1 MEKFKRQIRL
11 RIGEAKTM
19 RIGYL
24 STRCHTSLSLD
35 LVSLIPMGKV
45 GGLLLSW
52 TPDHRY
58 FKTIQQVEFKMS
70 ICNSKILIVLS
81 EGLPLLMQALQFNRC
96 NNLIYNGL
104 TQRNSP
110 KNHISISNCIQ
121 ATLSNLHLIAPANS
135 PNTDGIDIS
144 LSQNVNIFSST
155 IQTGINIFVLIMR
168 KL

>member
-1 MEKFKRQIRL
+1 MLWINSLICKSICCNLIIIIFMIHMCSLFFSRLMEKFKRQSRL

-24 STRCHTSLSLD
+24 STRCHTSLSRD

-70 ICNSKILIVLS
+70 IYDSKTLIVLS
-81 EGLPLLMQALQFNRC
+81 EGFCLCLCRHC
-96 NNLIYNGL
+96 NLIDV
-104 TQRNSP
+104 T
-110 KNHISISNCIQ
+110 
-121 ATLSNLHLIAPANS
+121 TLY
-135 PNTDGIDIS
+135 
-144 LSQNVNIFSST
+144 
-155 IQTGINIFVLIMR
+155 IMD
-168 KL
+168 